1 MGSNP
6 GLMCCPMFQLLVSHS
21 MTHLGQLAPIQE
33 IVEIVVISD
42 DQGIKEFLAELGWP
56 PTTGVETNHMNTERK
71 INYCD
76 TIFGKQSARI
86 SEHSRS
92 LLSTPGKK
100 TEKIGNSGEIIFDAF
115 AGLQNKSRASV
126 RGIEWGSIPQKHRN
140 KCRSHRNLDMVYK
153 LDSIS

>member
-6 GLMCCPMFQLLVSHS
+6 GLMCGPMFRLLVSHS
-21 MTHLGQLAPIQE
+21 IAHLGQLAPIQK

-42 DQGIKEFLAELGWP
+42 DQGNKEFLAELGWP
-56 PTTGVETNHMNTERK
+56 STNGVETNHMNSERK
-71 INYCD
+71 IYYCD
-76 TIFGKQSARI
+76 TIFGKQSVGI

-100 TEKIGNSGEIIFDAF
+100 MEKIGNSGEIIFDAF

-126 RGIEWGSIPQKHRN
+126 REIEWGAIPQKHRN